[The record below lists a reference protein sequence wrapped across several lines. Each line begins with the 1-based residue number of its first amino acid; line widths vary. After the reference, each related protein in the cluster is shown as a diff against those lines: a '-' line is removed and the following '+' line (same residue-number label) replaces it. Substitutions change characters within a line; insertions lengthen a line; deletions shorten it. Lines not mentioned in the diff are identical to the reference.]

1 VRVAVLDLGS
11 TSFRL
16 VVADWGPE
24 SGLVPHVRRRERL
37 NLGLVVG
44 REGRIPEPHATAAV
58 RAVAKLRRRAEVSGA
73 MPVVAVATSALRD
86 ARNGEKVVRRIAA
99 AAGVPVRIISGD
111 EEAALTFDALQ
122 AGLPLGDRRVLGVDL
137 GGGSLELAVGSGSD
151 LEWTASLPLGA
162 SRLAGSFLPHDPP
175 SDAERERL
183 AAHVEAWLDT
193 IHLPKPEPS
202 LCVAAGGTVKALAR
216 LLLASGDARGPLNG
230 LHLPADAVDDMSRRL
245 LSAGAGQ
252 RRRMPGMD
260 QHRADVLGAG
270 TLVVALLL
278 RRFGYEGIT
287 VSEWGLREGV
297 ILEAVDLAMQGSA
310 AAV

>member
-1 VRVAVLDLGS
+1 MRVAVLDLGS

-16 VVADWGPE
+16 VVADWEPDT
-24 SGLVPHVRRRERL
+24 GLVPHVRRRERL

-58 RAVAKLRRRAEVSGA
+58 RAVAKLRRRAAVSGA

-99 AAGVPVRIISGD
+99 AAGVPVRILSGD

-137 GGGSLELAVGSGSD
+137 GGGSLELAVGSVSD

-162 SRLAGSFLPHDPP
+162 SRLAGSFLHHDPP
-175 SDAERERL
+175 SEVERERL
-183 AAHVEAWLDT
+183 AAHVEAALGLVD
-193 IHLPKPEPS
+193 LPDPEPT

-216 LLLASGDARGPLNG
+216 LFLASGRTRRPLNG
-230 LHLPADAVDDMSRRL
+230 LHLPSDAVDEMSRRL
-245 LSAGAGQ
+245 LSAGPGQ

-260 QHRADVLGAG
+260 QHRADMLGAG
-270 TLVVALLL
+270 TLVLASLL
-278 RRFGYEGIT
+278 RRFGYDGLV
-287 VSEWGLREGV
+287 VSDWGLREGV
-297 ILEAVDLAMQGSA
+297 ILESVDLALRESA

>member
-1 VRVAVLDLGS
+1 MRVAVLDLGS

-16 VVADWGPE
+16 VVADWEPDT
-24 SGLVPHVRRRERL
+24 GLVPHVRRRERL

-99 AAGVPVRIISGD
+99 AAGVPVRILSGD

-162 SRLAGSFLPHDPP
+162 SRLAGSFLRHDPP
-175 SDAERERL
+175 SGVERERL
-183 AAHVEAWLDT
+183 TAHVEAALRLVD
-193 IHLPKPEPS
+193 LPEEQPS

-230 LHLPADAVDDMSRRL
+230 LYLPADAVEDLSRRI
-245 LSAGAGQ
+245 LSSGADH

-270 TLVVALLL
+270 TLVVAMLL
-278 RRFGYEGIT
+278 RRFGYAGIT

-297 ILEAVDLAMQGSA
+297 ILEAVDLALPESA

>member
-1 VRVAVLDLGS
+1 MRVAVLDLGS

-16 VVADWGPE
+16 VVADWE
-24 SGLVPHVRRRERL
+24 LDTGLVPHVRRRERL

-99 AAGVPVRIISGD
+99 AAGVPVRILSGD
-111 EEAALTFDALQ
+111 EEAALTSTHCRP
-122 AGLPLGDRRVLGVDL
+122 GCR
-137 GGGSLELAVGSGSD
+137 S
-151 LEWTASLPLGA
+151 
-162 SRLAGSFLPHDPP
+162 
-175 SDAERERL
+175 
-183 AAHVEAWLDT
+183 
-193 IHLPKPEPS
+193 
-202 LCVAAGGTVKALAR
+202 
-216 LLLASGDARGPLNG
+216 GPLNG
-230 LHLPADAVDDMSRRL
+230 LHLPAEAVEDLSRRI
-245 LSAGAGQ
+245 LSSGGAQ
-252 RRRMPGMD
+252 CRRMPGMD

-278 RRFGYEGIT
+278 RRFGYAGIT
-287 VSEWGLREGV
+287 VSELGLREGV
-297 ILEAVDLAMQGSA
+297 ILEAVDLALQESA